1 SPPPPPG
8 KASVRSLRRQVSG
21 VGRFGKRP
29 RRLPIYETLHDRPGP
44 SEFVAL
50 ALNYHGHEV
59 TEARSG
65 RIITDPPQD
74 APAAAA
80 CDVLIITDISMPA
93 PGGLYTIAA
102 ARKAHPTGKIIAMS
116 GGGRGEHGMGLN
128 YLRQARLLGADATLN
143 KPVSTVD
150 LFRTVE

>member
-65 RIITDPPQD
+65 RVITDPPQG
-74 APAAAA
+74 APAASAY
-80 CDVLIITDISMPA
+80 DLIITDIIMPDSD
-93 PGGLYTIAA
+93 GLDTIVA
-102 ARKAHPTGKIIAMS
+102 ARKAHPTDKIIAIS
-116 GGGRGEHGMGLN
+116 GGDRGEH
-128 YLRQARLLGADATLN
+128 
-143 KPVSTVD
+143 
-150 LFRTVE
+150 